1 MGIDWEEILDV
12 EGADMAE
19 VYNENIPEEDSKYYG
34 LVVEN
39 HYSGSG
45 DTVGAYIYSIMWHFN
60 QAVAS
65 WCYRGLTH
73 VLEGD
78 PDDPYHELEDKTC
91 DELIE
96 ECIKLSQDAKHAKSA
111 LRDAEQNL
119 DTLLD
124 YLDKFVVYSCN
135 ANRSDR
141 SELESQLEYK
151 EESMCYDEM
160 HEKYEAMTHEE
171 LMKKHIEISWIA
183 DAAKFFSQLIE
194 WYYIKGLVVDLK
206 NYFRDAQ
213 NLKDL
218 IEKYKKPE
226 PETLE
231 MIKPR
236 SKKIERKS
244 RSDWEAERK
253 AQEAKREEE
262 RKFFQEFGEEDEL
275 PM

>member
-73 VLEGD
+73 VLEGN

-141 SELESQLEYK
+141 SELESQLEYE

-160 HEKYEAMTHEE
+160 HEKYE
-171 LMKKHIEISWIA
+171 
-183 DAAKFFSQLIE
+183 
-194 WYYIKGLVVDLK
+194 
-206 NYFRDAQ
+206 
-213 NLKDL
+213 
-218 IEKYKKPE
+218 
-226 PETLE
+226 
-231 MIKPR
+231 
-236 SKKIERKS
+236 
-244 RSDWEAERK
+244 
-253 AQEAKREEE
+253 
-262 RKFFQEFGEEDEL
+262 
-275 PM
+275 

>member
-1 MGIDWEEILDV
+1 M
-12 EGADMAE
+12 
-19 VYNENIPEEDSKYYG
+19 
-34 LVVEN
+34 
-39 HYSGSG
+39 
-45 DTVGAYIYSIMWHFN
+45 
-60 QAVAS
+60 
-65 WCYRGLTH
+65 
-73 VLEGD
+73 
-78 PDDPYHELEDKTC
+78 
-91 DELIE
+91 
-96 ECIKLSQDAKHAKSA
+96 
-111 LRDAEQNL
+111 RDAEQNL

-124 YLDKFVVYSCN
+124 YLDQFVVYSCN

-141 SELESQLEYK
+141 SELESQLEYE

-160 HEKYEAMTHEE
+160 HEKYEVMTHEE

-236 SKKIERKS
+236 SKKIGRKS

-262 RKFFQEFGEEDEL
+262 RKFSKNLVKKMNFRCRNMSSYSERYRGPVPVILLSKSPHGKCNSFAL
-275 PM
+275 S

>member
-65 WCYRGLTH
+65 WCCRGLTH

-78 PDDPYHELEDKTC
+78 PDDPYNELEDKTC

-141 SELESQLEYK
+141 SELESQLEYE
-151 EESMCYDEM
+151 EESMCYD
-160 HEKYEAMTHEE
+160 
-171 LMKKHIEISWIA
+171 
-183 DAAKFFSQLIE
+183 
-194 WYYIKGLVVDLK
+194 
-206 NYFRDAQ
+206 
-213 NLKDL
+213 
-218 IEKYKKPE
+218 
-226 PETLE
+226 
-231 MIKPR
+231 
-236 SKKIERKS
+236 
-244 RSDWEAERK
+244 
-253 AQEAKREEE
+253 
-262 RKFFQEFGEEDEL
+262 
-275 PM
+275 